1 MQILIRWINFQ
12 GKIAGAG
19 AKVNLSVQESGSRD
33 ILLPTYLF
41 LKPALLETVV
51 QALAHNSR

>member
-12 GKIAGAG
+12 GKIAEAG

-33 ILLPTYLF
+33 ILLLTYLF

-51 QALAHNSR
+51 